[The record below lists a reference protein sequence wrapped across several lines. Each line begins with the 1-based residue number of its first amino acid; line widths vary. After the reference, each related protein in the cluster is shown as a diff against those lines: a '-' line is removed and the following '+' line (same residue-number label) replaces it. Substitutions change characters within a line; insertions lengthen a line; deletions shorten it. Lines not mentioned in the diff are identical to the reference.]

1 MRVFLGSYVAR
12 VVLAAKHCEQAECDL
27 ADALQ
32 RVTKLDEANAKS
44 AGLKRRLGES
54 QSRQLA
60 QAVRLAQGRERL
72 MLFEEERSRYEQQAE
87 KLLPS
92 HAVRWGQR

>member
-12 VVLAAKHCEQAECDL
+12 VVLAAKHCEQVECDL

-44 AGLKRRLGES
+44 AGLKQRIGES
-54 QSRQLA
+54 QSRQQA

-72 MLFEEERSRYEQQAE
+72 ELIEGRCTGYC
-87 KLLPS
+87 
-92 HAVRWGQR
+92 